1 MVLTS
6 TGEVVSPVYAC
17 VPTREILYI
26 QQGPGFF
33 FFFSLC
39 VNYISIKLLFFKRLV
54 KGILSIPRA

>member
-33 FFFSLC
+33 FFFFVRQLYLNKT
-39 VNYISIKLLFFKRLV
+39 VIF
-54 KGILSIPRA
+54 